1 MIYKN
6 LIRSF
11 LLVFSL
17 LANYILVAQGGLT
30 FISNDKPKDERTS
43 YHVFEKDINFKNN
56 LKVSFKMTLYSPL
69 FIGEILSIKNTRN
82 QKEISLYYK
91 YTYNEKNE
99 SFIQINKVGEE
110 KIYQNKISDEI
121 IINGTWIDV
130 QIILDFINEKIVFSF
145 NGNTVEIPQ
154 NFERNKDNY
163 DIVFGKHDIY
173 FDVPSFKIMNLDV
186 SSDDFEINFPLNQME
201 GEEVYSKNKKHKGY
215 VENPYWLI
223 GDFYHWK
230 KTKTFLQ
237 SNSTEVVFDQL
248 NSSFYLLANTYLLR
262 YNFLLN
268 TVDSIP
274 YNNKKD
280 FVKSIKG
287 KGVIDYKNN
296 SIVVYKTSMNRMV
309 KNDLLVQKLGL
320 TIQSERKE
328 EIEEKNKDLYTV
340 ASLSLDTFKWES
352 IDEKNLFEEIRFH
365 NNTFLN
371 NKSDKM
377 IMFGGYSNFHY
388 FNDFIQYDLRTKE
401 RSEIIFTGDVIP
413 PRFFASHSFKKN
425 NKLLLYGGVGNMS
438 GEEHIGRKYF
448 DDLYEVDFKK
458 KSILRKWS
466 GENKLLQSA
475 SSENLILSPDGKSFY
490 NLSFAE
496 NTSNTNTQL
505 KKIQI
510 KDGRTVLLGDE
521 IPFKTNKFPNKI
533 NLFQLKKNNRLI
545 LYKKEYQDN
554 QIQKNQ
560 ISFYTIEFEPVTF
573 DGFKQGQVVID
584 SFFTYKLI
592 IAISII
598 VLLVTFTS
606 IFLRRKYS
614 ISKIKKIYPDY
625 LFVRSNRQNIKISF
639 VNIIAV
645 EALKDYI
652 KIICADKT
660 HIVHS
665 NLSKFEVSLPAELFV
680 RVHRSFIVNI
690 NEITSIDVDLVYL
703 DKRYYK
709 IGGKYIEGLKS
720 RLNITKV

>member
-1 MIYKN
+1 M
-6 LIRSF
+6 
-11 LLVFSL
+11 
-17 LANYILVAQGGLT
+17 T
-30 FISNDKPKDERTS
+30 F
-43 YHVFEKDINFKNN
+43 
-56 LKVSFKMTLYSPL
+56 YSPL

-99 SFIQINKVGEE
+99 SFIQINKVGEQ
-110 KIYQNKISDEI
+110 KIYQSKIPDDI
-121 IINGTWIDV
+121 IINGAWIDV
-130 QIILDFINEKIVFSF
+130 QFILDFINDKIVFSF
-145 NGNTVEIPQ
+145 DGNTVEIPQ
-154 NFERNKDNY
+154 NFERNEDMY

-173 FDVPSFKIMNLDV
+173 FDVPSFKIINLDV
-186 SSDDFEINFPLNQME
+186 SSDNFEINFPLNQME
-201 GEEVYSKNKKHKGY
+201 GEEVYSKNKRHKGY

-230 KTKTFLQ
+230 KTRTFLQ
-237 SNSTEVVFDQL
+237 SNSTEVVFDKV
-248 NSSFYLLANTYLLR
+248 NSSFYLLANTHLLI

-268 TVDSIP
+268 KVDSIP
-274 YNNKKD
+274 YNNKKS
-280 FVKSIKG
+280 FVPSLSG
-287 KGVIDYKNN
+287 KGIIDYKNN
-296 SIVVYKTSMNRMV
+296 SIIVYKTSMNRMV

-320 TIQSERKE
+320 TIQGERKE
-328 EIEEKNKDLYTV
+328 EIEKKYKDLYTV

-352 IDEKNLFEEIRFH
+352 IDEENLFEEIRFH
-365 NNTFLN
+365 NNTFLD
-371 NKSDKM
+371 NKSGKM
-377 IMFGGYSNFHY
+377 IMFGGYSNFQY
-388 FNDFIQYDLRTKE
+388 FNDFTQYDLSTKE
-401 RSEIIFTGDVIP
+401 KSKVIFTGDVIP
-413 PRFFASHSFKKN
+413 PRFFASHSYTDNKK
-425 NKLLLYGGVGNMS
+425 LFIYGGVGNMS

-448 DDLYEVDFKK
+448 DDLYEIDFTK

-466 GENKLLQSA
+466 GENELFQSA
-475 SSENLILSPDGKSFY
+475 SSENLILNPDGQSFY

-496 NTSNTNTQL
+496 NTSSTNIQL
-505 KKIQI
+505 KKVQI
-510 KDGRTVLLGDE
+510 KDGRTVLLGDK

-533 NLFQLKKNNRLI
+533 NLFQLEKNNRFV
-545 LYKKEYQDN
+545 LYKKEYLDN
-554 QIQKNQ
+554 QIQNNQ

-584 SFFTYKLI
+584 SLLKYKLF
-592 IAISII
+592 
-598 VLLVTFTS
+598 VVFLL
-606 IFLRRKYS
+606 IFLLITFIYARKKYS

-639 VNIIAV
+639 VDILAV

-652 KIICADKT
+652 KIVCADKT
-660 HIVHS
+660 HIVHN
-665 NLSKFEVSLPAELFV
+665 NLSKFEASLPAELFV

>member
-1 MIYKN
+1 

-30 FISNDKPKDERTS
+30 FMSNDKPKDERTS

-56 LKVSFKMTLYSPL
+56 LKVSFKLTLYSPL

-309 KNDLLVQKLGL
+309 KNDLLIQKLGL
-320 TIQSERKE
+320 TIESEKKG
-328 EIEEKNKDLYTV
+328 EIEKKYKDSYTI

>member
-11 LLVFSL
+11 FLVFSL

-56 LKVSFKMTLYSPL
+56 LKVSFEMTFYSPL
-69 FIGEILSIKNTRN
+69 FIGEILSIKNKRN

-99 SFIQINKVGEE
+99 SFIQINKVGEQ
-110 KIYQNKISDEI
+110 KIYQNKIPDDI

-130 QIILDFINEKIVFSF
+130 QIILDFINDKIVFSF

-154 NFERNKDNY
+154 NFERNDDKY

-186 SSDDFEINFPLNQME
+186 SSDNFEINFPLNQME
-201 GEEVYSKNKKHKGY
+201 GEEVYSKNNMHKGY

-230 KTKTFLQ
+230 KTKTFFQ
-237 SNSTEVVFDQL
+237 SNSTEVVFDKV
-248 NSSFYLLANTYLLR
+248 NSSFYLLANTYLLK

-274 YNNKKD
+274 YNNKKG
-280 FVKSIKG
+280 FVPSLTG
-287 KGVIDYKNN
+287 KGVIDYNNN

-377 IMFGGYSNFHY
+377 IMFGGYSNFQY

-401 RSEIIFTGDVIP
+401 KSKLIFTGDVIP
-413 PRFFASHSFKKN
+413 PRFFASHTYTAN
-425 NKLLLYGGVGNMS
+425 NKLFLYGGVGNMS

-448 DDLYEVDFKK
+448 DDLYEIDFTK

-466 GENKLLQSA
+466 GENELFQSA
-475 SSENLILSPDGKSFY
+475 SSENLILNPDGQSFY

-496 NTSNTNTQL
+496 NTSSTNIQL
-505 KKIQI
+505 KKVQI

-533 NLFQLKKNNRLI
+533 NLFQLEKNNRLI

-554 QIQKNQ
+554 QIQNNQ

-584 SFFTYKLI
+584 SFLKYKLFVVF
-592 IAISII
+592 S
-598 VLLVTFTS
+598 L
-606 IFLRRKYS
+606 IFLLITFIYLRKKYS
-614 ISKIKKIYPDY
+614 ISKIKKIYPGY

-639 VNIIAV
+639 VDILAV

>member
-1 MIYKN
+1 LIYKN

-30 FISNDKPKDERTS
+30 FMSNDKPKDERTS

-56 LKVSFKMTLYSPL
+56 LKVSFKLTLYSPL

-309 KNDLLVQKLGL
+309 KNDLLIQKLGL
-320 TIQSERKE
+320 TIESEKKG
-328 EIEEKNKDLYTV
+328 EIEKKYKDSYTI

>member
-309 KNDLLVQKLGL
+309 KNDLLIQKLGL
-320 TIQSERKE
+320 TIESEKKG
-328 EIEEKNKDLYTV
+328 EIEKKYKDSYTI

-377 IMFGGYSNFHY
+377 IMFGGYSNFRY

-475 SSENLILSPDGKSFY
+475 SSENLILNPDGKSFY

-496 NTSNTNTQL
+496 NTSNTNIQL

-560 ISFYTIEFEPVTF
+560 ISFHTIEFEPVTF

>member
-30 FISNDKPKDERTS
+30 FMSNDKPKDERTS

-56 LKVSFKMTLYSPL
+56 LKVSFKLTLYSPL

-201 GEEVYSKNKKHKGY
+201 GEEVYSKNKKYKGY

-309 KNDLLVQKLGL
+309 KNDLLIQKLGL
-320 TIQSERKE
+320 TIESEKKG
-328 EIEEKNKDLYTV
+328 EIEKKYKDSYTI

-377 IMFGGYSNFHY
+377 IMFGGYSNFRY

-560 ISFYTIEFEPVTF
+560 ISFHTIEFEPVTL

>member
-1 MIYKN
+1 MISKKLFRN
-6 LIRSF
+6 T

-17 LANYILVAQGGLT
+17 LANYVLVAQGGLT

-56 LKVSFKMTLYSPL
+56 LKVSFEMTFYSPL

-110 KIYQNKISDEI
+110 KIYQNKIPDDI
-121 IINGTWIDV
+121 IINGAWIDV
-130 QIILDFINEKIVFSF
+130 QFTLDFINDKIVFSF

-154 NFERNKDNY
+154 NFERNEDKY

-186 SSDDFEINFPLNQME
+186 SSDYFEINFPLNQME

-237 SNSTEVVFDQL
+237 SNSTEVVFDQV
-248 NSSFYLLANTYLLR
+248 NSSFYLLANTHLLR

-274 YNNKKD
+274 YNNKKS
-280 FVKSIKG
+280 FVPSLSG

-296 SIVVYKTSMNRMV
+296 SIIVYKTSMNRMV

-320 TIQSERKE
+320 TIKSEKKE
-328 EIEEKNKDLYTV
+328 EIEKKYKDLYTV

-352 IDEKNLFEEIRFH
+352 IDEENLFEEIRFH
-365 NNTFLN
+365 NNTFLD
-371 NKSDKM
+371 NKSGKM
-377 IMFGGYSNFHY
+377 IMFGGYSNFQY
-388 FNDFIQYDLRTKE
+388 FNDFTQYDLSTKE
-401 RSEIIFTGDVIP
+401 KSKVIFTGDVIP
-413 PRFFASHSFKKN
+413 PRFFASHSYTDN
-425 NKLLLYGGVGNMS
+425 NKLFLYGGIGNMS

-448 DDLYEVDFKK
+448 DDLYEIDFTK

-466 GENKLLQSA
+466 GENELFQSA
-475 SSENLILSPDGKSFY
+475 SSENLILNPDGQSFY

-496 NTSNTNTQL
+496 NTSSTNIQL
-505 KKIQI
+505 KKVRI
-510 KDGRTVLLGDE
+510 KDGQKVLLGDE

-533 NLFQLKKNNRLI
+533 NLFQLKKNNRII
-545 LYKKEYQDN
+545 LYKKEYLDN
-554 QIQKNQ
+554 QIQNNQ

-573 DGFKQGQVVID
+573 EGFKQGQVVID
-584 SFFTYKLI
+584 SFFPYKLI
-592 IAISII
+592 LVFASL
-598 VLLVTFTS
+598 VLLGTF

-639 VNIIAV
+639 VDILAV

-665 NLSKFEVSLPAELFV
+665 NLSKFEASLPAELFV

-720 RLNITKV
+720 RLNITKI

>member
-30 FISNDKPKDERTS
+30 FMSNDKPKDERTS

-56 LKVSFKMTLYSPL
+56 LKVSFKLTLYSPL

-309 KNDLLVQKLGL
+309 KNDLLIQKLGL
-320 TIQSERKE
+320 TIESEKKG
-328 EIEEKNKDLYTV
+328 EIEKKYKDSYTI

>member
-1 MIYKN
+1 M
-6 LIRSF
+6 
-11 LLVFSL
+11 
-17 LANYILVAQGGLT
+17 
-30 FISNDKPKDERTS
+30 SNDKPKDERTS

-56 LKVSFKMTLYSPL
+56 LKVSFKLTLYSPL

-309 KNDLLVQKLGL
+309 KNDLLIQKLGL
-320 TIQSERKE
+320 TIESEKKG
-328 EIEEKNKDLYTV
+328 EIEKKYKDSYTI